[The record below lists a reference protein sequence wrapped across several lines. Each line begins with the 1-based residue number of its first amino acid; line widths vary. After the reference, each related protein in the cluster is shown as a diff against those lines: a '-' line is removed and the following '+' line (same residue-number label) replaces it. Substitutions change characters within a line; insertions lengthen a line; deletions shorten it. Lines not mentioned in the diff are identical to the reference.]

1 MKPILNTED
10 IRKLKTDERLIEC
23 SCGKVNYYRFLCF
36 HPRNTNYV
44 ILLNHCE
51 EPERFFIQNLI
62 DRFYTNYTSRDI
74 ITYRR
79 DYAIKKLKE
88 FEQALSEL
96 GDKDELCM
104 RYALRNQDKIAAAY
118 SSEYLKEHII
128 GSLDSY
134 FNVPRSQEEV
144 EDFIYSSCVC
154 YSTNQGNYPIMQIND
169 IADDNAMLE
178 FAWIGTQYD
187 VIKLAFLG
195 RMKG

>member
-1 MKPILNTED
+1 
-10 IRKLKTDERLIEC
+10 
-23 SCGKVNYYRFLCF
+23 
-36 HPRNTNYV
+36 
-44 ILLNHCE
+44 
-51 EPERFFIQNLI
+51 
-62 DRFYTNYTSRDI
+62 
-74 ITYRR
+74 
-79 DYAIKKLKE
+79 
-88 FEQALSEL
+88 
-96 GDKDELCM
+96 M

-118 SSEYLKEHII
+118 SSEYLKELII

-169 IADDNAMLE
+169 IADDNDAMLE

-195 RMKG
+195 RIKG

>member
-1 MKPILNTED
+1 
-10 IRKLKTDERLIEC
+10 
-23 SCGKVNYYRFLCF
+23 
-36 HPRNTNYV
+36 
-44 ILLNHCE
+44 
-51 EPERFFIQNLI
+51 
-62 DRFYTNYTSRDI
+62 
-74 ITYRR
+74 
-79 DYAIKKLKE
+79 
-88 FEQALSEL
+88 
-96 GDKDELCM
+96 M

-154 YSTNQGNYPIMQIND
+154 YSTNQGNYPIMQINYPIMQIND